1 MERSCRHRRNRR
13 QVQESR
19 LAHPAQNKNM
29 EEFITHLPKAE
40 LHLHIEGT
48 LEPHTILRLAA
59 RNKIDFPYK
68 SAAAVKE
75 ALANRPAGL
84 KGFLDHHYIAVDLI
98 RTEADFYEVTYE
110 LLRACQEN
118 NIVYVELFF
127 DPQFHTSRGISFD
140 VVINGIDRGRRDGGK
155 TFGVEANLIMC
166 INRERTAESAFEM
179 LEQARPFRDKI
190 IGLGIDSYEEGN
202 PPSKFADVFTRAQAD
217 GYRFTSHCDVDQT
230 NSVQHI
236 WECLDILK
244 VERIDHGI
252 NSIEDPQL
260 VKELI
265 RRNICLTP
273 CPIRRSSDPGPQ
285 DVDRIK
291 TMYELGLLVTLNT
304 DDPAEFDT
312 GYLTNLLIEVQAA
325 SEYSKSDLIQFMRNA
340 FEGSWLPQAA
350 KDTYIEFLLK
360 YAAAH
365 DVVM

>member
-1 MERSCRHRRNRR
+1 MKSG
-13 QVQESR
+13 
-19 LAHPAQNKNM
+19 NM
-29 EEFITHLPKAE
+29 KEFITNIPKAE

-48 LEPHTILRLAA
+48 LEPQTILKLAT

-68 SAAAVKE
+68 SSAAVKE

-84 KGFLDHHYIAVDLI
+84 KGFLDHHYLVVDLI

-118 NIVYVELFF
+118 NIRYVELFF
-127 DPQFHTSRGISFD
+127 DPQFHTSRGIPFEA
-140 VVINGIDRGRRDGGK
+140 VINGIDQGRREGAEA
-155 TFGVEANLIMC
+155 FGVEANLIMC

-179 LEQARPFRDKI
+179 LEQARPYRDKI

-202 PPSKFADVFTRAQAD
+202 PPSKFAEVFASAQED

-236 WECLDILK
+236 WECLDILQ

-252 NSIEDPQL
+252 NSIEDPRL
-260 VKELI
+260 VEELKH
-265 RRNICLTP
+265 RNICLTP
-273 CPIRRSSDPGPQ
+273 CPVRRSTDPEPQ

-291 TMYELGLLVTLNT
+291 KMYELGLLVTLNS

-312 GYLTNLLIEVQAA
+312 GYLTNLLIEVQEA
-325 SEYSKSDLIQFMRNA
+325 SRYSKGDMVRFMMNA
-340 FEGSWLPQAA
+340 FEGSWLSRST
-350 KDTYIEFLLK
+350 KDIYIEALLN
-360 YAAAH
+360 YAADH
-365 DVVM
+365 GVIMS

>member
-1 MERSCRHRRNRR
+1 M
-13 QVQESR
+13 QD
-19 LAHPAQNKNM
+19 
-29 EEFITHLPKAE
+29 FITHLPKAE

-48 LEPHTILRLAA
+48 LSPETILSLVA
-59 RNKIDFPYK
+59 RNKIDFPYD
-68 SAAAVKE
+68 SAETIKT

-84 KGFLDHHYIAVDLI
+84 VGFLDHHYLVVDLI

-140 VVINGIDRGRRDGGK
+140 AVINGIDRGRHAGAK
-155 TFGVEANLIMC
+155 AFGVEANLIMC
-166 INRERTAESAFEM
+166 INRERSAESAFAM
-179 LEQARPFRDKI
+179 LTQAQPHRDKI

-202 PPSKFADVFTRAQAD
+202 PPSKFAEVFALAKAD

-236 WECLDILK
+236 WECLDILH

-252 NSIEDPQL
+252 NSIEDPNL
-260 VKELI
+260 VAELI

-273 CPIRRSSDPGPQ
+273 CPVRRSSDPQPQ

-291 TMYELGLLVTLNT
+291 QMFELGMLVTLNT

-325 SEYSKSDLIQFMRNA
+325 SGYSKGDLVRYMWNA
-340 FEGSWLPQAA
+340 FEGSWLSRSA
-350 KDTYIEFLLK
+350 KDAYIKTLLD
-360 YAAAH
+360 YATTH
-365 DVVM
+365 NITMS